1 METTEHYRT
10 QEWRVYPV
18 DLENKPFLPRLPLNP
33 QTKPVGNSEWCKR
46 NCEHCPKQDEEDTEQ
61 KSCSLRH
68 DIALAVNY
76 WSDAG
81 MVTSQIAVARWFTY
95 RAYR

>member
-18 DLENKPFLPRLPLNP
+18 DLDNKPFLPRLPPNP

-46 NCEHCPKQDEEDTEQ
+46 NCEQCPKQDEEDTEQ
-61 KSCSLRH
+61 KSCSPRH

-76 WSDAG
+76 WSDE
-81 MVTSQIAVARWFTY
+81 
-95 RAYR
+95 